1 MIFDTHAHY
10 DCDAYDLD
18 RDALLQEMHASGNV
32 GLILNCA
39 DGIESCHKIMDL
51 CDKYDFVYGALG
63 IHPERVE
70 ELVGESLDN
79 IQQMAASNPKIKAIG
94 EVGLDYVNGGD
105 KDEQHK
111 LFIRQIGISRE
122 LGLPLVIHDREAH
135 QDTLAILKQEKA
147 WEVGGVMHCY
157 SGSKEMLRQVFDLN
171 MHIGIGGVVTFKNG
185 KKLREVAEYA
195 PIESILLETD
205 CPYMAPEPNRGKR
218 NDSTNL
224 IYVAK
229 EIAKIKGM
237 EYDDVIRITEENAKR
252 MYRIASNL
260 R

>member
-51 CDKYDFVYGALG
+51 CDRYDFVYGALG

-70 ELVGESLDN
+70 EFTDENLSS
-79 IQQMAASNPKIKAIG
+79 IQQMAASSSKIKAIG

-135 QDTLAILKQEKA
+135 QDTLTILKQEKA

-157 SGSKEMLRQVFDLN
+157 SGSKEMLHQVFDLN
-171 MHIGIGGVVTFKNG
+171 MHIGIGGVVTFKNAVKVREVVEALPHDRLIVETDAPYLTAVPHRGHRNRSDYISYVIEQIASIWNVSPEMVENITYDNG
-185 KKLREVAEYA
+185 KKLF
-195 PIESILLETD
+195 
-205 CPYMAPEPNRGKR
+205 
-218 NDSTNL
+218 
-224 IYVAK
+224 
-229 EIAKIKGM
+229 KI
-237 EYDDVIRITEENAKR
+237 
-252 MYRIASNL
+252 
-260 R
+260 

>member
-18 RDALLQEMHASGNV
+18 RDALLQEMHSSGNV

-70 ELVGESLDN
+70 ELTDENLSS
-79 IQQMAASNPKIKAIG
+79 IQQMAASNSKIKAIG

-135 QDTLAILKQEKA
+135 QDTLTILKQEKA

-171 MHIGIGGVVTFKNG
+171 MHIGIGGVVTFKNAVKVREVVEALPHDRLIVETDAPYLTAVPHRGHRNRSDYIAYVIEQIASIWNVSPEMVENITYDNG
-185 KKLREVAEYA
+185 KKLF
-195 PIESILLETD
+195 
-205 CPYMAPEPNRGKR
+205 
-218 NDSTNL
+218 
-224 IYVAK
+224 
-229 EIAKIKGM
+229 KI
-237 EYDDVIRITEENAKR
+237 
-252 MYRIASNL
+252 
-260 R
+260 

>member
-51 CDKYDFVYGALG
+51 CDRYDFVYGALG

-70 ELVGESLDN
+70 EFTDENLSS

-157 SGSKEMLRQVFDLN
+157 SGSKEMLHQVFDLN
-171 MHIGIGGVVTFKNG
+171 MHIGIGGVVTFKNAVKVREVVEALPHDRLIVETDAPYLTAVPHRGHRNRSDYISYVIEQIASIWNVSPEMVENITYDNG
-185 KKLREVAEYA
+185 KKLF
-195 PIESILLETD
+195 
-205 CPYMAPEPNRGKR
+205 
-218 NDSTNL
+218 
-224 IYVAK
+224 
-229 EIAKIKGM
+229 KI
-237 EYDDVIRITEENAKR
+237 
-252 MYRIASNL
+252 
-260 R
+260 